1 MWYLFTWEGCVWVV
15 TNSVKPRWYSPDPFS
30 HGLNSVFQAHE
41 TELVWI
47 EEIWK
52 NVTLQY
58 SHSSNDPQTFPKRRI
73 VEGLG
78 GWGGYTEAKRDL
90 TSLETITFSQGYGHC
105 TLPPSRPRSS
115 GNSAATQP
123 VCFLQARNGLTCVTR
138 SVPGREVGG
147 DLITANVRRRENV
160 AIYRIG

>member
-1 MWYLFTWEGCVWVV
+1 M

-78 GWGGYTEAKRDL
+78 G
-90 TSLETITFSQGYGHC
+90 
-105 TLPPSRPRSS
+105 
-115 GNSAATQP
+115 
-123 VCFLQARNGLTCVTR
+123 
-138 SVPGREVGG
+138 
-147 DLITANVRRRENV
+147 
-160 AIYRIG
+160 